1 MAPPLQRSRRLRH
14 VARALGAA
22 GDEEDG
28 VATATST
35 RAGTRAGLN
44 IQGRG
49 YSAAKELTDLPEQ
62 DPSAVYGA
70 QEKLAYQQ
78 FKEARAGKGME
89 QYTRLEGEYSRY
101 LEDPYSEPPLPREPL
116 SDEVEVLIIGAG
128 FASLLMTA
136 RLHAAGFGDVRICE
150 KGGDVGG
157 TWYWNRYPGIACDVE
172 SYSYFP
178 LLEEMDYIPTMK
190 FASGFEI
197 FEYCQKVA
205 ERYDIYS
212 SALFHTT
219 VQETRWMEDEGRWE
233 VITDRGDAMRARFV
247 IMANGILT
255 QPKLAKIEGMDSFE
269 GVSFHTSRWD
279 YSHDLRGKKV
289 GIIGT
294 GATSVQA
301 VPELAEVVD
310 ELYVFQRTPSSIDV
324 RNQRET
330 DVEQVAEWQK
340 TPGWSL
346 ERRERFNTISGGR
359 AALIGVRP
367 ATVGFRILTR
377 LSDAHRCC
385 QQDDDFLEGRS
396 DEPDPRKRGVEKG
409 PRLQLSP
416 EELQEKLLETN
427 FRIMEQIRE
436 RVDREV
442 DDPVTAAALKPYYPY
457 GCKRPC
463 FHDEYLSSFVST
475 ATVCPSSH
483 QAILLRPLPRTEPRQ
498 RPPGR
503 LRPRRCHS
511 DQCGRAGRR
520 RQRA

>member
-1 MAPPLQRSRRLRH
+1 
-14 VARALGAA
+14 
-22 GDEEDG
+22 
-28 VATATST
+28 
-35 RAGTRAGLN
+35 
-44 IQGRG
+44 
-49 YSAAKELTDLPEQ
+49 
-62 DPSAVYGA
+62 
-70 QEKLAYQQ
+70 
-78 FKEARAGKGME
+78 
-89 QYTRLEGEYSRY
+89 
-101 LEDPYSEPPLPREPL
+101 
-116 SDEVEVLIIGAG
+116 
-128 FASLLMTA
+128 
-136 RLHAAGFGDVRICE
+136 
-150 KGGDVGG
+150 
-157 TWYWNRYPGIACDVE
+157 
-172 SYSYFP
+172 
-178 LLEEMDYIPTMK
+178 MDYIPTMK

-330 DVEQVAEWQK
+330 DVEQVSEWQK

-359 AALIGVRP
+359 AALIGVSP
-367 ATVGFRILTR
+367 ATVAIPTRIFCLTPTVAANR
-377 LSDAHRCC
+377 TTTSSRVGVTSPTPESAAWRRARGCGYL
-385 QQDDDFLEGRS
+385 LRS
-396 DEPDPRKRGVEKG
+396 
-409 PRLQLSP
+409 
-416 EELQEKLLETN
+416 
-427 FRIMEQIRE
+427 
-436 RVDREV
+436 
-442 DDPVTAAALKPYYPY
+442 
-457 GCKRPC
+457 CKRSC
-463 FHDEYLSSFVST
+463 WRRTSASWSRSGT
-475 ATVCPSSH
+475 AWTARFTTPPPP
-483 QAILLRPLPRTEPRQ
+483 PL
-498 RPPGR
+498 
-503 LRPRRCHS
+503 
-511 DQCGRAGRR
+511 
-520 RQRA
+520 

>member
-1 MAPPLQRSRRLRH
+1 
-14 VARALGAA
+14 
-22 GDEEDG
+22 
-28 VATATST
+28 
-35 RAGTRAGLN
+35 
-44 IQGRG
+44 
-49 YSAAKELTDLPEQ
+49 
-62 DPSAVYGA
+62 
-70 QEKLAYQQ
+70 
-78 FKEARAGKGME
+78 
-89 QYTRLEGEYSRY
+89 
-101 LEDPYSEPPLPREPL
+101 
-116 SDEVEVLIIGAG
+116 
-128 FASLLMTA
+128 
-136 RLHAAGFGDVRICE
+136 
-150 KGGDVGG
+150 
-157 TWYWNRYPGIACDVE
+157 
-172 SYSYFP
+172 
-178 LLEEMDYIPTMK
+178 MK

-330 DVEQVAEWQK
+330 DVEQVSEWQK

-359 AALIGVRP
+359 AALIG
-367 ATVGFRILTR
+367 
-377 LSDAHRCC
+377 
-385 QQDDDFLEGRS
+385 DDDFLEGRS

-409 PRLQLSP
+409 PRLRLSP

-427 FRIMEQIRE
+427 FRIMEQIRD

-442 DDPVTAAALKPYYPY
+442 HDPATAAALKPY
-457 GCKRPC
+457 C
-463 FHDEYLSSFVST
+463 ET
-475 ATVCPSSH
+475 ATVAPAH
-483 QAILLRPLPRTEPRQ
+483 FLIAVPDATVATNRPVRLQASLLPR
-498 RPPGR
+498 
-503 LRPRRCHS
+503 
-511 DQCGRAGRR
+511 
-520 RQRA
+520 